1 MFVIK
6 EVEDYL
12 ARPREKDFRSVS
24 SYWGDQII
32 QTKYPNL
39 AQLFLK
45 FGSAPATSCE
55 SERLFSI
62 VNLTLDD
69 LRKTLNGEHL
79 EKLVFLHHN
88 LLINGF
94 LKEIE

>member
-1 MFVIK
+1 MIK

-12 ARPREKDFRSVS
+12 ARPREKEFRNVC
-24 SYWGDQII
+24 SYWDDQIV

-39 AQLFLK
+39 ARLFLK
-45 FGSAPATSCE
+45 FGCAPATSCE
-55 SERLFSI
+55 SERLFST

-69 LRKTLNGEHL
+69 IRKNLNGEHL
-79 EKLVFLHHN
+79 EQLVFLHHN

-94 LKEIE
+94 LKENE